1 MNQKNII
8 EKYKD
13 KDKGMTGLTN
23 LGNTCFLNSCIQIL
37 NHTFE
42 LVDVLQL
49 QSNKKNISEFSMIQE
64 WNELREIMW
73 SNDGV
78 VSPNKFIFNVHK
90 LAREKKRELFTGW
103 AQNDMSEFLLF
114 FIECIHTSISRGVRI
129 KISGKKKDT
138 TDDLAIQCYSML
150 QNIYS
155 KEYSK
160 IMELFYG
167 IYVSQI
173 LSKDGKKIHSNKP
186 EMYFILDLPIPKNKE
201 KNTIYDCFDLF
212 TQSEYMEN
220 ENAWFNEKTGVK
232 ENIQK
237 KMIFWNFPNVLVIT
251 LKRFSGEGENKNNQF
266 VNFPLDMLNLTNYV
280 KGYNPN
286 QFIYEL
292 YGVCNH
298 YGSIMGGHYTSFV
311 KNASGIWVHYN
322 DSNTNI
328 IENIDQIVTDSSYCL
343 FYRKKIM

>member
-150 QNIYS
+150 QNI
-155 KEYSK
+155 
-160 IMELFYG
+160 
-167 IYVSQI
+167 
-173 LSKDGKKIHSNKP
+173 
-186 EMYFILDLPIPKNKE
+186 
-201 KNTIYDCFDLF
+201 
-212 TQSEYMEN
+212 
-220 ENAWFNEKTGVK
+220 
-232 ENIQK
+232 
-237 KMIFWNFPNVLVIT
+237 
-251 LKRFSGEGENKNNQF
+251 
-266 VNFPLDMLNLTNYV
+266 
-280 KGYNPN
+280 
-286 QFIYEL
+286 
-292 YGVCNH
+292 
-298 YGSIMGGHYTSFV
+298 
-311 KNASGIWVHYN
+311 
-322 DSNTNI
+322 
-328 IENIDQIVTDSSYCL
+328 
-343 FYRKKIM
+343 